1 MRRHLVIGLA
11 LGVVLLAVPASASD
25 LFRDVGRDSEHHDA
39 VSELAGA
46 GVTLGC
52 RAGEYCPRDPVRR
65 DQMASFLVR
74 GLPRS
79 GFNVGPTDLVPVDD
93 GLAGVTASAA
103 VRTPGGRGGR
113 STVVLQ
119 GTVTVFSDDEDIAEH
134 CPCEIEAFVYRQD
147 GGQGPSSWTQLP
159 GELAGTGRANVA
171 LPVSWAVELAS
182 GHDVT
187 FRIGVFLNG
196 SGPDRLR
203 AEGTLAAVTAPF
215 GEVPRE

>member
-1 MRRHLVIGLA
+1 MRRHLVVGLA
-11 LGVVLLAVPASASD
+11 LGAVLLAVPASASD
-25 LFRDVGRDSEHHDA
+25 LFRDIGRESDHYDA
-39 VSELAGA
+39 VDELARA

-52 RAGEYCPRDPVRR
+52 RSGEYCPRDPVRR
-65 DQMASFLVR
+65 DQMASFLAR

-79 GFNVGPTDLVPVDD
+79 GFNAGPTDLVAVSD
-93 GLAGVTASAA
+93 GLAGVPASTS

-113 STVVLQ
+113 STVVLH
-119 GTVTVFSDDEDIAEH
+119 GTVTVFSDGEDLAEH

-147 GGQGPSSWTQLP
+147 GGQGPSSWAQLP
-159 GELAGTGRANVA
+159 GEPAGTGRANVA

-196 SGPDRLR
+196 TGPEEVR